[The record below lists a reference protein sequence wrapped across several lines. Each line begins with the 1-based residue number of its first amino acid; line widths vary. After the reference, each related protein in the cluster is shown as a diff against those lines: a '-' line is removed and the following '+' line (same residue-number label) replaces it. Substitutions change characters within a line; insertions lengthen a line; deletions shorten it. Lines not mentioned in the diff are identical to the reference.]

1 MVSPDAGGPRRIEFG
16 GPEPTSRNEAITIAE
31 GLTGRPMKRQRVPR
45 PILRLGMHVLS
56 RPNDALASSCDLA
69 LMRDLADS
77 SWDDTP
83 ATGAWHY
90 AKIG

>member
-1 MVSPDAGGPRRIEFG
+1 M
-16 GPEPTSRNEAITIAE
+16 SRNEAITIAE

-45 PILRLGMHVLS
+45 PILWLGMHVLS
-56 RPNDALASSCDLA
+56 RPNDALASFFGLA

-83 ATGAWHY
+83 LLERGITPRSASDFLTERARSLS
-90 AKIG
+90 A